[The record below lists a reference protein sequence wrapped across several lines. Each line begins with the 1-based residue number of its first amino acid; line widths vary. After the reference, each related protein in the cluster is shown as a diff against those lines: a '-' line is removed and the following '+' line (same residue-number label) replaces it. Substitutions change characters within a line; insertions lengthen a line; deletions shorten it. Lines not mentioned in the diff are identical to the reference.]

1 MSCLVIE
8 RENLYQKAGFRSY
21 LEYSVRLFE
30 KLELAPQTL
39 SDAKNIMA
47 AYVDHYRGLSK
58 HGFKLGRNAHKLR
71 YLEEALQNHTDENEV
86 YNRAT
91 NATFREFVDW
101 ARRSPAAL
109 PPPKPKITIKIDG
122 GKIFIDGQNILNIP
136 ETIPEKVRESV
147 TRDLAETFRIRA
159 SGNEPFIVETYGRG
173 EQRAIDTFLKKYRAK
188 K

>member
-1 MSCLVIE
+1 
-8 RENLYQKAGFRSY
+8 
-21 LEYSVRLFE
+21 
-30 KLELAPQTL
+30 
-39 SDAKNIMA
+39 MA
-47 AYVDHYRGLSK
+47 AYVDHYKGLSK
-58 HGFKLGRNAHKLR
+58 HGFKLSRNAHKLR

-101 ARRSPAAL
+101 ARRSFAAL
-109 PPPKPKITIKIDG
+109 SPPEPKIAIKIEGDN
-122 GKIFIDGQNILNIP
+122 IFINGKNILNIP
-136 ETIPEKVRESV
+136 DSVPVKVKESV
-147 TRDLAETFRIRA
+147 ARDLAETFRIRA